1 MHVLTKGILL
11 FAVVTVGLAV
21 AGAADVTAAEDDL
34 TIEVTETDAEP
45 LVTVTSNDTAVGN
58 ASVNVTTADGQN
70 VTYVG
75 EGDYETDAN
84 GTVQLPA
91 AEEDVTIDVTATD
104 GNVSAATTVDL
115 EAPASLA
122 VDVSDTNAEPVV
134 TVTSNATAVENASV
148 NVTTAEGQN
157 VTYVGEGDYE
167 TDANGTV
174 TLPAAEENVTVD
186 VTATVGNETA
196 TATADLVATEDEAA
210 TDEPAN
216 FGQLIREFI
225 KGIGD
230 RSGGIGDAVSDFATS
245 NNPGNAPEHAGGP
258 GNASDAPGNA
268 SANASDDRQGPP
280 DHAGGNGADDRPGNG
295 ADGDGADGD
304 DANDDAETES
314 SSSDDNGDTPGN
326 SGNAAGNGGN
336 GGGGSGND
344 GGGPGNGNGPG
355 N

>member
-1 MHVLTKGILL
+1 MHALTKGILL
-11 FAVVTVGLAV
+11 FAVVTVGLAA
-21 AGAADVTAAEDDL
+21 AGAADVAAAEGDL

-75 EGDYETDAN
+75 EGDHETDAN
-84 GTVQLPA
+84 GTVTLPA
-91 AEEDVTIDVTATD
+91 AEDNVTVNVTATD
-104 GNVSAATTVDL
+104 GNASATTTVDL

-122 VDVSDTNAEPVV
+122 VDVSDTNAEPLM
-134 TVTSNATAVENASV
+134 TVTSNDTAVENASV

-186 VTATVGNETA
+186 VTAAVDNETA
-196 TATADLVATEDEAA
+196 TTIADLVVAEDESAE
-210 TDEPAN
+210 EPDN

-245 NNPGNAPEHAGGP
+245 NNPGNAPDHAGGP

-280 DHAGGNGADDRPGNG
+280 DHAGGNGADDRSGNG
-295 ADGDGADGD
+295 TDGADGD
-304 DANDDAETES
+304 DADDDAETES
-314 SSSDDNGDTPGN
+314 NSSDDSGGAPGN
-326 SGNAAGNGGN
+326 SGNAPGNGGN
-336 GGGGSGND
+336 GGGGSGDN